1 MLDRRTLPELQHGAG
16 TAQFEKEPRSVRILG
31 IDPGL
36 GITGYAV
43 IEAATWRDAR
53 VVEAGALRPG
63 RGEPLPARLRHLHEE
78 IAGLVAEFVP
88 SRLVVEQVFVHRRH
102 VRSALQMGH
111 ARGVI
116 LLAAASRDLPVDEF
130 SPAEIKKALA
140 GNGQASKRQM
150 QIAVTRQCGLSALP
164 EPADVAD
171 AIAIALCGVRRRLEA
186 ASGPRAMLALAGV
199 APSRGGASRR
209 SSPTAEDLATLARRG
224 VRISEPG
231 GSPR

>member
-1 MLDRRTLPELQHGAG
+1 MRM
-16 TAQFEKEPRSVRILG
+16 LG

-43 IEAATWRDAR
+43 VEATAWRDAR
-53 VVEAGALRPG
+53 IVEAGALRPG
-63 RGEPLPARLRHLHEE
+63 RGDPLPVRLRRLHGE
-78 IAGLVAEFVP
+78 IADLVAEFSPDRV
-88 SRLVVEQVFVHRRH
+88 VVEQVFVHRRH

-130 SPAEIKKALA
+130 SPAEIKKALT

-150 QIAVTRQCGLSALP
+150 QVAVSNQCGLGELP

-171 AIAIALCGVRRRLEA
+171 AIAIALCGVRRRLETTLGP
-186 ASGPRAMLALAGV
+186 ASMLALAGEG
-199 APSRGGASRR
+199 PRSGSSSRR
-209 SSPTAEDLATLARRG
+209 ATPSGDDLAILARRG

-231 GSPR
+231 E

>member
-1 MLDRRTLPELQHGAG
+1 MTSEAASRSATPEGDPA
-16 TAQFEKEPRSVRILG
+16 PVRILG
-31 IDPGL
+31 VDPGL

-43 IEAATWRDAR
+43 IEAAARRDAR
-53 VVEAGALRPG
+53 IVEAGALRPG
-63 RGEPLPARLRHLHEE
+63 RGDPLPVRLRRLHEE
-78 IAGLVAEFVP
+78 IATLAGEFAPDRV
-88 SRLVVEQVFVHRRH
+88 VVEQVFVHRRH

-130 SPAEIKKALA
+130 SPAEIKKALT

-150 QIAVTRQCGLSALP
+150 QIAVARQCGLAAPP

-171 AIAIALCGVRRRLEA
+171 AIAIALCGVRRRLEVV
-186 ASGPRAMLALAGV
+186 SGPQAMLAIAGHGDPRV
-199 APSRGGASRR
+199 PPARR
-209 SSPTAEDLATLARRG
+209 PRPNAEDLVALARRG

>member
-1 MLDRRTLPELQHGAG
+1 M
-16 TAQFEKEPRSVRILG
+16 RILG

-43 IEAATWRDAR
+43 IEAAAWRDAR
-53 VVEAGALRPG
+53 IVEAGALRPG
-63 RGEPLPARLRHLHEE
+63 RNDALPVRLRRLHEE
-78 IAGLVAEFVP
+78 IASLVAEFAP

-116 LLAAASRDLPVDEF
+116 LLAAATRELPVDEF
-130 SPAEIKKALA
+130 SPAEIKKALT

-150 QIAVTRQCGLSALP
+150 QTAVARQCGLSGLP

-186 ASGPRAMLALAGV
+186 TTGPAAMLAIAGDRRRGTP
-199 APSRGGASRR
+199 APSARR
-209 SSPTAEDLATLARRG
+209 AAPTADDLVTLARRG

>member
-1 MLDRRTLPELQHGAG
+1 M
-16 TAQFEKEPRSVRILG
+16 RILG

-43 IEAATWRDAR
+43 IEAAAWHEAR
-53 VVEAGALRPG
+53 IVEAGALRPG
-63 RGEPLPARLRHLHEE
+63 RGEALPVRLRRLHEE
-78 IAGLVAEFVP
+78 VAGLVAEFTP

-116 LLAAASRDLPVDEF
+116 LLAAASRDLPVDEY
-130 SPAEIKKALA
+130 SPAEIKKALT

-150 QIAVTRQCGLSALP
+150 QIAVTRQCSLSSLP

-186 ASGPRAMLALAGV
+186 SSGPEAMLALAGTIG
-199 APSRGGASRR
+199 SRSASARR
-209 SSPTAEDLATLARRG
+209 SAPTADDLVTLARRG
-224 VRISEPG
+224 VRISETG

>member
-1 MLDRRTLPELQHGAG
+1 M
-16 TAQFEKEPRSVRILG
+16 RILG

-43 IEAATWRDAR
+43 IEAAAWRETR
-53 VVEAGALRPG
+53 IVEAGALRPG
-63 RGEPLPARLRHLHEE
+63 RDDTLPVRLRRLHEE
-78 IAGLVAEFVP
+78 ISHLVAEFAP
-88 SRLVVEQVFVHRRH
+88 NRLVVEQVFVHRRH

-116 LLAAASRDLPVDEF
+116 LLAAASGELPVDEF
-130 SPAEIKKALA
+130 SPAEIKKALT

-150 QIAVTRQCGLSALP
+150 QTAVARQCGLSTLP

-171 AIAIALCGVRRRLEA
+171 AIAIALCGLRRRLETT
-186 ASGPRAMLALAGV
+186 SGPGAMLAIAGGGGRR
-199 APSRGGASRR
+199 APSARR
-209 SSPTAEDLATLARRG
+209 PGPTSDDLAALARRG